1 MKAFFAALV
10 SLAFLAGAV
19 GCQKQACLVRDPPA
33 PYYGPRVAGA
43 MPQPYRSAQAQ
54 AQTPSRTTL
63 ELPRGSGGSAGPWG
77 TAAWKP
83 LGQERPWQFIVIHH
97 SATATGSADEFDRM
111 HKAKGWDE
119 LGYHFV
125 IGNGTGSGNGEVEV
139 GSRWPKQKHGAHTKV
154 TGHPE
159 YNDIGIGICLVGNFD
174 VTRPT
179 EAQMQSLARLVR
191 FLMDRYNVSRSHI
204 YGHGQLKPTDCP
216 GRNFDYTDLSRR
228 L

>member
-1 MKAFFAALV
+1 MKAIFAALV
-10 SLAFLAGAV
+10 SLGCLAGAI

-33 PYYGPRVAGA
+33 PYFGPRVAGA

-54 AQTPSRTTL
+54 APARTTL
-63 ELPRGSGGSAGPWG
+63 ELPRESGRPAGPWG

-83 LGQERPWQFIVIHH
+83 LGQERPWRFIVIHH
-97 SATATGSADEFDRM
+97 SATATGSAGEFDRM

-125 IGNGTGSGNGEVEV
+125 IGNGTGSGDGEVEV

-159 YNDIGIGICLVGNFD
+159 YNDVGIGICLVGNFD

-191 FLMDRYNVSRSHI
+191 FLMDRYDVPRSRI

-216 GRNFDYTDLSRR
+216 GRNFDYADLFRR

>member
-1 MKAFFAALV
+1 MKAIFAAMV
-10 SLAFLAGAV
+10 SLGCLAGAI

-33 PYYGPRVAGA
+33 PYFGPRVAGA
-43 MPQPYRSAQAQ
+43 MPPAYRPAPASSAH
-54 AQTPSRTTL
+54 TTL
-63 ELPRGSGGSAGPWG
+63 ELPRESARKFTHWS
-77 TAAWKP
+77 TAAWMP
-83 LGQERPWQFIVIHH
+83 LGQERPWRYIVVHH

-125 IGNGTGSGNGEVEV
+125 IGNGTGTGDGEVEV
-139 GSRWPKQKHGAHTKV
+139 GGRWPKQKHGAHTKV

-159 YNDIGIGICLVGNFD
+159 YNDLGIGICLVGNFD
-174 VTRPT
+174 ITHPT
-179 EAQMQSLARLVR
+179 EAQMQSLARVIR
-191 FLMDRYNVSRSHI
+191 FLMDRYDVPRSRI

-216 GRNFDYTDLSRR
+216 GRNFDYSDLFRR